1 MVHVRLTSF
10 GQLRTAAILL
20 PGENLVDYNSE
31 PTDGTP
37 SMRTLLLAAGI
48 VATGIVLVTA
58 TCRADDTPTSV
69 TPRSFGIQQRTPW
82 TTSRIHGAPD
92 PPAPYRVE
100 RAFAKLKFAEPLD
113 LVSAPGSDRLFVA
126 ERYGKVF
133 SFPNDPRV
141 ERADLFLDLGKVIYG
156 LAFHP
161 KFSENGYVFV
171 TYLVDHKVES
181 PDGTRVSRFRVRA
194 DDPLRCDP
202 GTEQLLLTWPSG
214 GHNGGCLQFGPDGCL
229 YIATGD
235 SGEINDVKE
244 TGQDLSNLPGAIL
257 RIDVDRHDAGKSYAI
272 RADNPFVD
280 VAGAR
285 GEIWAFGLRQP
296 WKMSFDRQTGDL
308 WTGNVGQD
316 LWEMIFRIERGGNYG
331 WSITEGSH
339 PFRPERK
346 RGPGP
351 IIPPIVEHDH
361 ANFRSITGGFVYRG
375 RRIPELSGAYIYGDY
390 DTGRIWMLRYDRENK
405 KVLENK
411 ELVDSSLRLVGF
423 AEDPA
428 GELFLLDHMSGQIS
442 RLVPNPAKSTGD
454 FPRTLSTTGLFASVA
469 DQVPAPGLIPYSVIA
484 PQWCDGATKVRYLA
498 IPNAAKIEFE
508 TLTYPQ
514 PAPGAPAGWKFP
526 DGTVLVETL
535 SLEMEAGN
543 PKSRRR
549 LETRILHH
557 ERLAGGEDVGDQYW
571 QGYTYVWND
580 QQTDA
585 VLLAD
590 PKGLDRTYTI
600 SDSGVP
606 GGQRQQTW
614 HFPSRTECA
623 ICHNMAAKYVLGVQT
638 LQMNKDHNYDGT
650 VANQLRTLEH
660 LHIFTKPLP
669 VPPEQQAQLVDYR
682 NEHEDLARRARSY
695 LHANCAHC
703 HRKWGGGNADF
714 QLLATL
720 DVSEMGIVGVRPGQ
734 GGFGIPHA
742 RIMAPGDPYRSVL
755 YYRMAQ
761 VGPGRMPRLGSAVVD
776 ERGLRL
782 VHDWI
787 RQLPVADPAEAAAV
801 VATRAETAAML
812 EQLASGAASSDA
824 RARAIDGLLT
834 STSGALQLAHAAAA
848 NSFSKTVRDEVIA
861 KATGSPIPEVRDLFE
876 RFLPEAQRT
885 RRLGAVI
892 DPAAILALDGDI
904 EAGRKIFFEAEGVRC
919 RNCHQI
925 GGKGTPLGPDLSEI
939 GKQNNPAQLLE
950 AMLDPSKKIDP
961 KYLVYV
967 VETDAG
973 RIHSGLLLEKTADAI
988 VLKDEKNEMIRIA
1001 AGEVV
1006 LLAAQQKSLMPDL
1019 LLRDMTAREVAD
1031 LTAFLHSLK

>member
-1 MVHVRLTSF
+1 
-10 GQLRTAAILL
+10 
-20 PGENLVDYNSE
+20 
-31 PTDGTP
+31 
-37 SMRTLLLAAGI
+37 MRTHLLAVG
-48 VATGIVLVTA
+48 VAASSMFLA
-58 TCRADDTPTSV
+58 AAMCRADDAPKSAAKR
-69 TPRSFGIQQRTPW
+69 PFGIQERTPW
-82 TTSRIHGAPD
+82 TTSKIRGAPD
-92 PPAPYRVE
+92 PPAPYRTE
-100 RAFAKLKFAEPLD
+100 RVFEKLKFAEPLD
-113 LVSAPGSDRLFVA
+113 LASARGTDRLFVA
-126 ERYGKVF
+126 ERYGKIY

-141 ERADLFLDLGKVIYG
+141 ERAELFIDLGKVIYG

-161 KFSENGYVFV
+161 KFSENGYVYV
-171 TYLVDHKVES
+171 TYLVDHKKEL
-181 PDGTRVSRFRVRA
+181 PDGTRVSRFQVRR
-194 DDPLRCDP
+194 DNPLHCDP

-235 SGEINDVKE
+235 SGEIADPNE
-244 TGQDLSNLPGAIL
+244 AGQDLSSLPGSIL
-257 RIDVDRHDAGKSYAI
+257 RIDVDRRDADKAYAI
-272 RADNPFVD
+272 PADNPFVG

-285 GEIWAFGLRQP
+285 TEIWAFGLRQP

-316 LWEMIFRIERGGNYG
+316 LWEMIYRIERGGNYG

-375 RRIPELSGAYIYGDY
+375 RRLPELIGAYIYGDY
-390 DTGRIWMLRYDRENK
+390 DTGRIWMLRYDREHNE
-405 KVLENK
+405 VTENK

-423 AEDPA
+423 AEDGA

-442 RLVPNPAKSTGD
+442 RLVPNPARSTGD
-454 FPRTLSTTGLFASVA
+454 FPRTLGATGLFASVA
-469 DQVPAPGLIPYSVIA
+469 DHMPAPGLIPYSVIA
-484 PQWCDGATKVRYLA
+484 PQWCDGAAKDRYLG
-498 IPNAAKIEFE
+498 IPGDARIEFE

-514 PAPGAPAGWKFP
+514 PAPGAPPGWKFP

-535 SLEMEAGN
+535 SLEMEKGN

-571 QGYTYVWND
+571 QGYTYLWND

-585 VLLAD
+585 VLLED

-600 SDSGVP
+600 RDSDAP
-606 GGQRQQTW
+606 GGRRQQTW

-623 ICHNMAAKYVLGVQT
+623 VCHNMAAKYVLGVQT
-638 LQMNKDHNYDGT
+638 LQMNQDHNYGGT
-650 VANQLRTLEH
+650 VANQLGTLAH
-660 LHIFTKPLP
+660 LNIFAKPLP
-669 VPPEQQAQLVDYR
+669 APPEELSRLVDYR
-682 NEHEDLARRARSY
+682 AQREDLARRARSY
-695 LHANCAHC
+695 LHANCSHC

-720 DVSEMGIVGVRPGQ
+720 DVSEMGTVGVRPGQ
-734 GGFGIPHA
+734 GTFNIPHA
-742 RIMAPGDPYRSVL
+742 RNLAPGDPYRSVL
-755 YYRMAQ
+755 FYRMAQ
-761 VGPGRMPRLGSAVVD
+761 VGTGRMPRIGSTVID

-787 RQLPVADPAEAAAV
+787 QQLPVADLAEAAAV
-801 VATRAETAAML
+801 AGARAEAVSSL
-812 EQLASGAASSDA
+812 QQLAGEAASPDQ
-824 RARAIDGLLT
+824 RARAIERLLA
-834 STSGALQLAHAAAA
+834 STSAAVQLAQSVAEK
-848 NSFSKTVRDEVIA
+848 SLPEPVRDEVIA
-861 KATGSPIPEVRDLFE
+861 KATSGPVSEVRDLFE
-876 RFLPEAQRT
+876 RFLPEEQRT

-892 DPAAILALDGDI
+892 DPAEILALGGNV

-925 GGKGTPLGPDLSEI
+925 RDTGTPLGPDLSEI
-939 GKQNNPAQLLE
+939 GKQNTPAQLLE

-973 RIHSGLLLEKTADAI
+973 RIHTGLLVEKSADAI
-988 VLKDEKNEMIRIA
+988 VLKDEKNELIRIP
-1001 AGEVV
+1001 AGEVA
-1006 LLAAQQKSLMPDL
+1006 LLVAQQKSLMPDL
-1019 LLRDMTAREVAD
+1019 LLRDMTAREVVD